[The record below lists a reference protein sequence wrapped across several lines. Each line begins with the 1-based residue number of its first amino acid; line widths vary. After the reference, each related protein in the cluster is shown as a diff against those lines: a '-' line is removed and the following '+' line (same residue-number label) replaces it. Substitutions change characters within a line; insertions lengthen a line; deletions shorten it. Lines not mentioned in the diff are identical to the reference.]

1 MTKDFRCQCF
11 WDVNAA
17 GSNIYIRANRT
28 TTVSYWWELQWT
40 PSPPWDGLQL
50 HRWPFHVSYFKGK
63 AISTHS
69 HTKFVRLLFLV
80 LHSWVT
86 WSAHLTMLKSDS
98 HNLEIQSGVYGLG
111 CHLVSLFVYCISS
124 ALAPPT
130 CHVLRCQDQLLQIVK
145 QIQSLQSFC
154 NSRSMEHTRVCAV
167 FSPTDKTSWW
177 DSIPLIG
184 WVQACSERGISP
196 SNF

>member
-1 MTKDFRCQCF
+1 
-11 WDVNAA
+11 
-17 GSNIYIRANRT
+17 
-28 TTVSYWWELQWT
+28 
-40 PSPPWDGLQL
+40 
-50 HRWPFHVSYFKGK
+50 
-63 AISTHS
+63 
-69 HTKFVRLLFLV
+69 

-86 WSAHLTMLKSDS
+86 WSAHLTMQKSDS

-124 ALAPPT
+124 ALAPTT

-154 NSRSMEHTRVCAV
+154 NSHSMEHTRVCAV

-177 DSIPLIG
+177 VNMSIINRAMRSKNMKCASCDL
-184 WVQACSERGISP
+184 A
-196 SNF
+196 SNWLLAAFTVIWRPMFCHCLH